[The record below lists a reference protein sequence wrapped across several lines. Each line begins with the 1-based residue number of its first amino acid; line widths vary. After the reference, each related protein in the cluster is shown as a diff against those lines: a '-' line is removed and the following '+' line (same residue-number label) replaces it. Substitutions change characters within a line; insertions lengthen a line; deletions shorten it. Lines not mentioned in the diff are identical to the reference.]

1 MATTSSLTAPEA
13 RTPTNPSTPVGRGHP
28 RESIWPGLAS
38 GVPKPLMPYSPAIRA
53 GDWLFVAG
61 TIASDFKTGLAPEV
75 KGAPTFRDDALGVQG
90 RYVLRNLF
98 NTIRAAGASPERDM
112 VRMWQWLVSERPT
125 PDDLERGDLGT
136 GVGLAPYLHVRRDV
150 LPERIP
156 ASSEAGVRELLC
168 LGTRI
173 EVEMICRV
181 DGTQTE
187 WLGEPVEP
195 HGHAPAVRRG
205 DWVFLSAQHGVGPSD
220 DSDSDWSAARVEAQT
235 DAALA
240 KLEGLA
246 SLAGSSLART
256 VKAEVHI
263 GHPRDFAAMDR
274 VWRRWFPAN
283 PPARVV
289 VPNLGL
295 GVRGARVQVAL
306 TLLTDASTIA
316 VQTVA
321 TSDAPEP
328 FGHEPQATRAGDVLF
343 LSTQMAFGSD
353 GMLPAGMV
361 RHPEFPW
368 YGSPGQAQMRYM
380 MKNVAAIC
388 EAAGTTV
395 DQICRR
401 VCFHSDFQW
410 FAESIEEWARWFPG
424 DKPASTT
431 LRLGGP
437 LVVPGANTLLD
448 LTAYVPGGAA

>member
-1 MATTSSLTAPEA
+1 MNSKNA
-13 RTPTNPSTPVGRGHP
+13 HP
-28 RESIWPGLAS
+28 RESIWPGLES

-75 KGAPTFRDDALGVQG
+75 KQAAPFLEESLAVQG

-98 NTIRAAGASPERDM
+98 NTMRAAGATPETDM
-112 VRMWQWLVSERPT
+112 IRLWQWFVSEQPT
-125 PDDLERGDLGT
+125 PAARERGDLAT
-136 GVGLAPYLHVRRDV
+136 GVEVAPYLRVRREF
-150 LPERIP
+150 LPEQIP

-168 LGTRI
+168 LGTQV

-181 DGTQTE
+181 DGARNE
-187 WLGEPVEP
+187 WLGEASREQ
-195 HGHAPAVRRG
+195 GHAPVLRRG
-205 DWVFLSAQHGVGPSD
+205 DWVFLSAQHGADVTATAPT
-220 DSDSDWSAARVEAQT
+220 DWSHTTVEAQT

-240 KLEGLA
+240 KLERLA
-246 SLAGSSLART
+246 ALAGSSLART

-263 GHPRDFAAMDR
+263 GHARDFAAVDR
-274 VWRRWFPAN
+274 VWRRWFPTN

-289 VPNLGL
+289 IPNLGM
-295 GVRGARVQVAL
+295 GVAGARAQIAL
-306 TLLTDASTIA
+306 TLLTNDSTIRI
-316 VQTVA
+316 
-321 TSDAPEP
+321 EP
-328 FGHEPQATRAGDVLF
+328 IMASGVPRPLGHEPHATRAGDILF
-343 LSTQMAFGSD
+343 LSTQMAFDDD
-353 GMLPAGMV
+353 GQLPVGMV

-380 MKNVAAIC
+380 MNNIAAIC
-388 EAAGTTV
+388 EAGGTRV

-431 LRLGGP
+431 VRLGGP

-448 LTAYVPGGAA
+448 LTAYIPG

>member
-1 MATTSSLTAPEA
+1 MTK
-13 RTPTNPSTPVGRGHP
+13 PSTPASASASARSSSPNAHP
-28 RESIWPGLAS
+28 RESIWPGLES

-75 KGAPTFRDDALGVQG
+75 KHAPRYLDEPLAVQS
-90 RYVLRNLF
+90 RYVLKNLF
-98 NTIRAAGASPERDM
+98 NTMIAAGASPERDM

-125 PDDLERGDLGT
+125 PEARESGVLDT
-136 GVGLAPYLHVRRDV
+136 GVELAPYLRSRREVLANHV
-150 LPERIP
+150 PP
-156 ASSEAGVRELLC
+156 SSEAGVRELLC
-168 LGTRI
+168 LGTEI

-181 DGTQTE
+181 DGATNE
-187 WLGEPVEP
+187 WLGEPSAP
-195 HGHAPAVRRG
+195 YGHSPALRRG
-205 DWVFLSAQHGVGPSD
+205 DWVFLAAQHGVDASRGQVD
-220 DSDSDWSAARVEAQT
+220 DWSGAGVEAQA

-240 KLEGLA
+240 KLERLA
-246 SLAGSSLART
+246 ALAGSSLARA

-263 GHPRDFAAMDR
+263 GHARDFPAVDR
-274 VWRRWFPAN
+274 VWRRWFRSN

-289 VPNLGL
+289 IPNLGL
-295 GVRGARVQVAL
+295 GTRGARVQIAL
-306 TLLTDASTIA
+306 TLLANDSRIPI
-316 VQTVA
+316 QTVA
-321 TSDAPEP
+321 TAAAPEP
-328 FGHEPQATRAGDVLF
+328 LGHEPQAVRAGDILF
-343 LSTQMAFGSD
+343 LSTQMAFGP
-353 GMLPAGMV
+353 GGTLAEGMV

-380 MKNVAAIC
+380 MKNISAIC
-388 EAAGTTV
+388 EAAGTTA

-401 VCFHSDFQW
+401 VCYHSDFQW

-448 LTAYVPGGAA
+448 LTAYVPQ